1 MSSSPLGAIGIVV
14 GAQQLACD
22 PADGEKR
29 GMSTA
34 ALITWLLTA
43 LLGLYMFTIWL
54 IEDDGRQEGTGYRRL
69 RAPVVFSHV
78 GLAIIALVIWLVHLY
93 VDLGRLDWVPI
104 GLLVI
109 VAVLGVTMFTRWV
122 PVHRLA
128 NAQAR
133 QLADAR
139 VSADGGPL
147 PVLPLQVLPPE
158 RNFPVAVVAL
168 HGIFAVITV
177 VLVLIATVSRHGL

>member
-1 MSSSPLGAIGIVV
+1 MSA
-14 GAQQLACD
+14 
-22 PADGEKR
+22 
-29 GMSTA
+29 A
-34 ALITWLLTA
+34 ALVTWLLTA
-43 LLGLYMFTIWL
+43 VLGLYMFTIWL
-54 IEDDGRQEGTGYRRL
+54 IEDDGRQDGAGYRRL

-78 GLAIIALVIWLVHLY
+78 GLAVVALVIWLVHLY

-104 GLLVI
+104 GLLAV

-133 QLADAR
+133 QLAETR
-139 VSADGGPL
+139 VAADGSPL
-147 PVLPLQVLPPE
+147 PVLPAQALPPE

-168 HGIFAVITV
+168 HGIFAVVTV
-177 VLVLIATVSRHGL
+177 VLVAIATATRRGL